1 MKKRCPYCGRF
12 MNAALHG
19 ACFSCLRSTKRLGPA
34 LKVLF
39 EQLQANHFVGKEKK
53 SVQNIIKCV
62 NTLLFDGEW
71 FAYRWNP
78 KGNLE
83 KVLSTTAERP
93 YLTPAM
99 IAEIEQIVE
108 GIDEEEGQR
117 RA

>member
-1 MKKRCPYCGRF
+1 MKKHCPYCGRF
-12 MNAALHG
+12 MDTKLHG

-39 EQLQANHFVGKEKK
+39 EQLQAKHFAGKEER
-53 SVQNIIKCV
+53 SVKNIIKCA

-71 FAYRWNP
+71 FAYKWNP
-78 KGNLE
+78 LGNLK
-83 KVLSTTAERP
+83 KVLETTAERP

-108 GIDEEEGQR
+108 GIDEENCQG